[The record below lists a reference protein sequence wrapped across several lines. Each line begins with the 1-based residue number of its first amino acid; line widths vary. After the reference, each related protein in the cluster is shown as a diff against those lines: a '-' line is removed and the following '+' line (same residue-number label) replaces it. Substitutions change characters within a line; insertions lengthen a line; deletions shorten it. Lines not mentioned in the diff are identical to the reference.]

1 MLKLTAFFL
10 LLLTSAV
17 FAGPDV
23 SIQQQVA
30 SAATAAQWDNLN
42 PKRLKL
48 RSKSALVMDS
58 SGNTVYAKDID
69 QPRPIASITKLMT
82 AMVILDSGASLDQKV
97 RITKQ
102 DRDLQKLTGSRLKYG
117 ATLKRK
123 ELLMVA
129 LLASDNRAAAALAR
143 TYPGGRKAFIKAMN
157 KKARALGMHQS
168 RFTDPTGLDAG
179 NLASARDLAKMIHSA
194 MAYPLIRKATTTR
207 KLEVY
212 PYKGRGALRFGNT
225 NRLLKN
231 QNWKIRLSK
240 TGYINESGRCL
251 VMMADIAEKPLMI
264 VLLDSFGKLT
274 PFGDSNRLRNWI
286 EKGVSS

>member
-1 MLKLTAFFL
+1 MKLTAFFL
-10 LLLTSAV
+10 LLLSSAV

-42 PKRLKL
+42 PRRLKL

-82 AMVILDSGASLDQKV
+82 AMVILDSGASLDEKV

-274 PFGDSNRLRNWI
+274 PFGDSNRLRKWI

>member
-1 MLKLTAFFL
+1 MKLTAFFL
-10 LLLTSAV
+10 LLLSSAV

-82 AMVILDSGASLDQKV
+82 AMVILDSGASLDEKV

>member
-1 MLKLTAFFL
+1 MKLTAFFL

>member
-10 LLLTSAV
+10 LLLSSAV

-82 AMVILDSGASLDQKV
+82 AMVILDSGASLDEKV

>member
-10 LLLTSAV
+10 LLLSSAV

-42 PKRLKL
+42 PRRLKL

-82 AMVILDSGASLDQKV
+82 AMVILDSGASLDEKV

-274 PFGDSNRLRNWI
+274 PFGDSNRLRKWI

>member
-1 MLKLTAFFL
+1 MKLTAFFL
-10 LLLTSAV
+10 LLLSSAV